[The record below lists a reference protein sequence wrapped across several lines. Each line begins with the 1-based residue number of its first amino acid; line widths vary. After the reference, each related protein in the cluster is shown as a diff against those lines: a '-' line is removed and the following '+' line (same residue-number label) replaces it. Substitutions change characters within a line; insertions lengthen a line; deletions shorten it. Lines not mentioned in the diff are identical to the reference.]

1 MGGCDGLVLGVH
13 LGMYGYF
20 DKEVIDPQER
30 EDKNWNKLYSPN
42 IKKSHASL
50 DYAKWRVPAITN
62 GVDWH

>member
-1 MGGCDGLVLGVH
+1 
-13 LGMYGYF
+13 MYGYF

-42 IKKSHASL
+42 IRRSHASL